1 MHTLVRASKKAE
13 EKELSVEE
21 RLRLVEDKLAN
32 MQLYVEDELTNIRQ
46 LLVRLVEKG
55 TEGSPGDPL
64 AKDDPQAVTIE
75 VESAKLEGETEV
87 IKYSN

>member
-1 MHTLVRASKKAE
+1 MHTLVRASRKAE

-21 RLRLVEDKLAN
+21 RLQLVEDKLAN
-32 MQLYVEDELTNIRQ
+32 MQLYVEDELTKIRQ
-46 LLVRLVEKG
+46 LLVRLVEKA

-64 AKDDPQAVTIE
+64 TKDGPQAVTIE

-87 IKYSN
+87 IKHLN